1 MQKLHVFFPPFGVV
15 ETLRLQK
22 STVNSSHF
30 VAAIFFREWHANCS
44 VTGLTNPLGICNGN
58 GFADPTELQVSPP
71 AKEGA
76 VIQMMPPNHPLS
88 APPNKMIFLSTCWQ
102 QQQRRFFYV

>member
-1 MQKLHVFFPPFGVV
+1 MQKLHAFFRPSVLGKPCDC
-15 ETLRLQK
+15 QK

-30 VAAIFFREWHANCS
+30 VAAIFFQEWHANCS
-44 VTGLTNPLGICNGN
+44 VIGLTNPLGICNGN

-76 VIQMMPPNHPLS
+76 VIQMMPPNHPLP